1 MYSKKIALAMIVK
14 DEAHIIQRCLDSV
27 KPLIDYVYI
36 ADTGSTDNT
45 VGLINIWLQKNNIK
59 GQVVRHSWK
68 DFASNRTRVLDEVR
82 DLFGIDY
89 VLTIDADEILTYD
102 ENVDLETFKK
112 GMHHDLYR
120 ICCRYG
126 SVEYMR
132 DNLLKNSMPYYYKG
146 ILHEFLECKMTAKN
160 QAILKGVY
168 NVPIQD
174 SARNADVDKIRK
186 DAERL
191 EEIIKT
197 ETDPYMLA
205 RYTFYLAQSYRD
217 CDEPSEAI
225 RVYADRMN
233 LQGWDQ
239 ERYVSLI
246 QSAMLKETLDYT
258 AAEILNQYMTAR
270 EICPHRAEDLYR
282 AARYCYTHDRPHM
295 AVSFIK
301 QALLIPHPVE
311 GLFLED
317 WLWQFGLKDALM
329 VCAHQLGNNDES
341 LKLARELLSLV
352 PDSEKQRIQDNI
364 RYLEKAIKEK
374 EQKNESA
381 LCQQV

>member
-1 MYSKKIALAMIVK
+1 MIVK
-14 DEAHIIQRCLDSV
+14 DEEPIIVRCLDSV
-27 KPLIDYVYI
+27 KRLVDYVYI

-45 VGLINIWLQKNNIK
+45 VAVILKWLETNNIK
-59 GQVVRHSWK
+59 GRVVHHSWK

-102 ENVDLETFKK
+102 EDVDLETFKK

-146 ILHEFLECKMTAKN
+146 ILHEFLECKVTAKN

-205 RYTFYLAQSYRD
+205 RYTFYLGQSYRD
-217 CDEPSEAI
+217 CKEPQKAIEA
-225 RVYADRMN
+225 YAKRMY
-233 LQGWDQ
+233 LKGWDQ

-246 QSAMLKETLDYT
+246 QSAMLKEELGYPG
-258 AAEILNQYMTAR
+258 AEILNQYLLAR

-282 AARYCYTHDRPHM
+282 AAKYCYSNGRPNL
-295 AVSFIK
+295 ALSFIQ
-301 QALLIPHPVE
+301 QAMTIPHPVE

-317 WLWQFGLKDALM
+317 WIWQYGMKDALV
-329 VCAHQLGNNDES
+329 VCYYQLGRYKEAFDLSKELLN
-341 LKLARELLSLV
+341 KLAPATEHA
-352 PDSEKQRIQDNI
+352 RIQNNLVE
-364 RYLEKAIKEK
+364 LERCLAEK
-374 EQKNESA
+374 KG
-381 LCQQV
+381 

>member
-1 MYSKKIALAMIVK
+1 MIVK
-14 DEAHIIQRCLDSV
+14 NEEPIILRCLESV
-27 KPLIDYVYI
+27 KPLVDYVYI

-45 VGLINIWLQKNNIK
+45 VKVIADWLAANSIK
-59 GQVVRHSWK
+59 GKVVHHSWK
-68 DFASNRTRVLDEVR
+68 DFASNRTRVLDELR
-82 DLFGIDY
+82 DMPEIDY
-89 VLTIDADEILTYD
+89 VLTIDADEILTYEVTPNQIAD
-102 ENVDLETFKK
+102 FKK

-132 DNLLKNSMPYYYKG
+132 DNVLKNSLPYYYKG
-146 ILHEFLECKMTAKN
+146 IIHEFLECKVPAKN
-160 QAILKGVY
+160 QAILKGVF

-174 SARNADVDKIRK
+174 SARNADPEKIRK

-205 RYTFYLAQSYRD
+205 RYTFYLGQSYRD
-217 CDEPSEAI
+217 CKEPHKAIEA
-225 RVYADRMN
+225 YAKRMY

-246 QSAMLKETLDYT
+246 QSAMLKEDLHFP
-258 AAEILNQYMTAR
+258 AAEILNQYLLAR

-282 AARYCYTHDRPHM
+282 AAKYCYSNGRPHL
-295 AVSFIK
+295 ALAFIK
-301 QALLIPHPVE
+301 QAMTIPHPVE

-317 WLWQFGLKDALM
+317 WIWQYGMLDAHA
-329 VCAHQLGNNDES
+329 VCCYQLGRYEEG
-341 LKLARELLSLV
+341 LEVAEKLVEIAPE
-352 PDSEKQRIQDNI
+352 SEKARLRINVSVFKDCINKG
-364 RYLEKAIKEK
+364 KAGS
-374 EQKNESA
+374 NG
-381 LCQQV
+381 

>member
-1 MYSKKIALAMIVK
+1 MSAKKIALAMIVK
-14 DEAHIIQRCLDSV
+14 DEENIIVRCLDSV
-27 KPLIDYVYI
+27 KRLIDYVYI

-45 VGLINIWLQKNNIK
+45 VAVILKWLETNNIK

-102 ENVDLETFKK
+102 EDVDLETFKK

-205 RYTFYLAQSYRD
+205 RYTFYLGQSYRD
-217 CDEPSEAI
+217 CKEPHKAIEA
-225 RVYADRMN
+225 YAKRMY
-233 LQGWDQ
+233 LHGWDQ

-246 QSAMLKETLDYT
+246 QSAMLKEELHYP
-258 AAEILNQYMTAR
+258 AAEILNQYLLAR

-282 AARYCYTHDRPHM
+282 ASKYCYSNGRPSL
-295 AVSFIK
+295 ALSLIN
-301 QALLIPHPVE
+301 QAMTIPHPIE

-317 WLWQFGLKDALM
+317 WIWQYGIMDAYAVCCYQLSRFEEGLKTA
-329 VCAHQLGNNDES
+329 E
-341 LKLARELLSLV
+341 KLVEIAPE
-352 PDSEKQRIQDNI
+352 SEKVRLIINVSVFKDCI
-364 RYLEKAIKEK
+364 SKGKAGR
-374 EQKNESA
+374 NG
-381 LCQQV
+381 

>member
-1 MYSKKIALAMIVK
+1 MSHKKIALAMIVK
-14 DEAHIIQRCLDSV
+14 DEEPIIVRCLESI
-27 KPLIDYVYI
+27 KPLVDYVYI

-45 VGLINIWLQKNNIK
+45 VAVISNWLSANNIP
-59 GQVVRHSWK
+59 GQVVHHSWK
-68 DFASNRTRVLDEVR
+68 DFASNRTRVLDELR
-82 DLFGIDY
+82 DMSEIDY
-89 VLTIDADEILTYD
+89 VLTIDADEILTY
-102 ENVDLETFKK
+102 EISQEQINEFKK

-146 ILHEFLECKMTAKN
+146 ILHEFLECKVPAKN
-160 QAILKGVY
+160 QAILHGVY

-174 SARNADVDKIRK
+174 SARNADPEKIRK

-205 RYTFYLAQSYRD
+205 RYTFYLGQSYRD
-217 CDEPSEAI
+217 CKEPHKAIEA
-225 RVYADRMN
+225 YARRMP
-233 LQGWDQ
+233 LAGWDQ

-246 QSAMLKETLDYT
+246 QSAMLQEELGYPG
-258 AAEILNQYMTAR
+258 AEILNQYLLAR

-282 AARYCYTHDRPHM
+282 AAKYCYSNGRPNL
-295 AVSFIK
+295 ALSFIQ
-301 QALLIPHPVE
+301 QAMTIPHPVE

-317 WLWQFGLKDALM
+317 WIWQYGMKDALV
-329 VCAHQLGNNDES
+329 VCYYQLGRYEEALELSKELLN
-341 LKLARELLSLV
+341 KLAPTTEH
-352 PDSEKQRIQDNI
+352 QRIRNNI
-364 RYLEKAIKEK
+364 KELEKCLRDKK
-374 EQKNESA
+374 VKR
-381 LCQQV
+381 

>member
-1 MYSKKIALAMIVK
+1 MSHKKIALAMIVK
-14 DEAHIIQRCLDSV
+14 DEEHIIVRCLDSV
-27 KPLIDYVYI
+27 KRLIDYVYI

-45 VGLINIWLQKNNIK
+45 VAVILKWLETNNIK
-59 GQVVRHSWK
+59 GQVVRHSWR

-89 VLTIDADEILTYD
+89 ALTIDADEILIYD
-102 ENVDLETFKK
+102 EDVDLETFKK

-132 DNLLKNSMPYYYKG
+132 DNLLKSSMPYYYKG
-146 ILHEFLECKMTAKN
+146 ILHEFLECKVTAKN

-205 RYTFYLAQSYRD
+205 RYTFYLGQSYRD
-217 CDEPSEAI
+217 CKEYEKAI
-225 RVYADRMN
+225 DAYAKRVPLA
-233 LQGWDQ
+233 GWDH

-246 QSAMLKETLDYT
+246 QSAMLKEELKYPE
-258 AAEILNQYMTAR
+258 AEILNQYLQAR

-282 AARYCYTHDRPHM
+282 AAKYCYSNGRPNL
-295 AVSFIK
+295 ALSFIQ
-301 QALLIPHPVE
+301 QAMTIPHPVE

-317 WLWQFGLKDALM
+317 WIWQYGMKDALV
-329 VCAHQLGNNDES
+329 VCYYQLGRYKEAFDLSKELLN
-341 LKLARELLSLV
+341 KLAPATEHA
-352 PDSEKQRIQDNI
+352 RIQNNLVE
-364 RYLEKAIKEK
+364 LERCLAEK
-374 EQKNESA
+374 KG
-381 LCQQV
+381 

>member
-1 MYSKKIALAMIVK
+1 MATIALAMIVK
-14 DEAHIIQRCLDSV
+14 NEEPIILRCLESV
-27 KPLIDYVYI
+27 KPLVDYVYI

-45 VGLINIWLQKNNIK
+45 VKVIADWLAANSIK
-59 GQVVRHSWK
+59 GKVVHHSWK
-68 DFASNRTRVLDEVR
+68 DFASNRTRVLDELR
-82 DLFGIDY
+82 DMPEIDY
-89 VLTIDADEILTYD
+89 VLTIDADEILTYEVTPNQIAD
-102 ENVDLETFKK
+102 FKK

-132 DNLLKNSMPYYYKG
+132 DNVLKNSLPYYYKG
-146 ILHEFLECKMTAKN
+146 IIHEFLECKVPAKN
-160 QAILKGVY
+160 QAILKGVF

-174 SARNADVDKIRK
+174 SARNADPEKIRK

-205 RYTFYLAQSYRD
+205 RYTFYLGQSYRD
-217 CDEPSEAI
+217 CKEPHKAIEA
-225 RVYADRMN
+225 YAKRMY

-246 QSAMLKETLDYT
+246 QSAMLKEDLHFP
-258 AAEILNQYMTAR
+258 AAEILNQYLLAR

-282 AARYCYTHDRPHM
+282 AAKYCYSNGRPHL
-295 AVSFIK
+295 ALAFIK
-301 QALLIPHPVE
+301 QAMTIPHPVE

-317 WLWQFGLKDALM
+317 WIWQYGMLDAHA
-329 VCAHQLGNNDES
+329 VCCYQLGRYEEG
-341 LKLARELLSLV
+341 LEVAEKLVEIAPE
-352 PDSEKQRIQDNI
+352 SEKARLRINVSVFKDCINKG
-364 RYLEKAIKEK
+364 KAGS
-374 EQKNESA
+374 NG
-381 LCQQV
+381 

>member
-1 MYSKKIALAMIVK
+1 MSAKKIALAMIVK
-14 DEAHIIQRCLDSV
+14 DEENIIVRCLDSV
-27 KPLIDYVYI
+27 KRLIDYVYI

-45 VGLINIWLQKNNIK
+45 VAVILKWLETNNIK
-59 GQVVRHSWK
+59 GQVVRHSWR

-89 VLTIDADEILTYD
+89 ALTIDADEILTYD
-102 ENVDLETFKK
+102 EDVDLETFKK

-146 ILHEFLECKMTAKN
+146 ILHEFLECKVTAKN

-174 SARNADVDKIRK
+174 SARNADVDKIFK

-205 RYTFYLAQSYRD
+205 RYTFYLGQSYRD
-217 CDEPSEAI
+217 C
-225 RVYADRMN
+225 
-233 LQGWDQ
+233 
-239 ERYVSLI
+239 
-246 QSAMLKETLDYT
+246 KEYG
-258 AAEILNQYMTAR
+258 Y
-270 EICPHRAEDLYR
+270 
-282 AARYCYTHDRPHM
+282 
-295 AVSFIK
+295 
-301 QALLIPHPVE
+301 
-311 GLFLED
+311 
-317 WLWQFGLKDALM
+317 
-329 VCAHQLGNNDES
+329 
-341 LKLARELLSLV
+341 
-352 PDSEKQRIQDNI
+352 
-364 RYLEKAIKEK
+364 
-374 EQKNESA
+374 
-381 LCQQV
+381 

>member
-1 MYSKKIALAMIVK
+1 MSHKKIALAMIVK
-14 DEAHIIQRCLDSV
+14 DEENIIVRCLDSV
-27 KPLIDYVYI
+27 KRLIDYVYI

-45 VGLINIWLQKNNIK
+45 VAVILKWLETNNIK
-59 GQVVRHSWK
+59 GQVVHHSWR

-89 VLTIDADEILTYD
+89 ALTIDADEILTYD
-102 ENVDLETFKK
+102 EDVDLETFKK

-146 ILHEFLECKMTAKN
+146 IIHEFLECKMSAKN
-160 QAILKGVY
+160 QAILHGVY

-174 SARNADVDKIRK
+174 SARNADPEKIRR

-197 ETDPYMLA
+197 ETDQYMLA
-205 RYTFYLAQSYRD
+205 RYTFYLGQSYRD
-217 CDEPSEAI
+217 CKEPQKAIEA
-225 RVYADRMN
+225 YAKRMY
-233 LQGWDQ
+233 LKGWDQ

-246 QSAMLKETLDYT
+246 QSAMLKEELGYPG
-258 AAEILNQYMTAR
+258 AEILNQYLLAR

-282 AARYCYTHDRPHM
+282 AAKYCYSNGRPNLALSM
-295 AVSFIK
+295 IQ
-301 QALLIPHPVE
+301 QALTIPHPVE

-317 WLWQFGLKDALM
+317 WIWQYGMKDALV
-329 VCAHQLGNNDES
+329 VCYYYLKRYEEALELSKELLN
-341 LKLARELLSLV
+341 KLAPATEHL
-352 PDSEKQRIQDNI
+352 RIQNNI
-364 RYLEKAIKEK
+364 ISLERCLVDKKG
-374 EQKNESA
+374 
-381 LCQQV
+381 

>member
-1 MYSKKIALAMIVK
+1 MSAKKIALAMIVK
-14 DEAHIIQRCLDSV
+14 DEENIIVRCLDSV
-27 KPLIDYVYI
+27 KRLIDYVYI

-45 VGLINIWLQKNNIK
+45 VAVILKWIETNNIK
-59 GQVVRHSWK
+59 GRVVHHSWK

-89 VLTIDADEILTYD
+89 ALTIDADEILTYD
-102 ENVDLETFKK
+102 EDVDLETFKK

-146 ILHEFLECKMTAKN
+146 ILHEFLECKVTAKN

-174 SARNADVDKIRK
+174 SARNADVDKISK

-205 RYTFYLAQSYRD
+205 RYTFYLGQSYRD
-217 CDEPSEAI
+217 CKEYEKAI
-225 RVYADRMN
+225 AAYAKRMP
-233 LQGWDQ
+233 LAGWDH

-246 QSAMLKETLDYT
+246 QSAMLKEELKYPE
-258 AAEILNQYMTAR
+258 AEIINQYLQAR

-282 AARYCYTHDRPHM
+282 AAKYCYSNGRPNLAM
-295 AVSFIK
+295 TFIQ
-301 QALLIPHPVE
+301 QAKTIPHPVE

-317 WLWQFGLKDALM
+317 WLWQYGIDDAYA
-329 VCAHQLGNNDES
+329 VCCYQLGNFKEGLRVS
-341 LKLARELLSLV
+341 EKLLS
-352 PDSEKQRIQDNI
+352 
-364 RYLEKAIKEK
+364 
-374 EQKNESA
+374 
-381 LCQQV
+381 

>member
-1 MYSKKIALAMIVK
+1 MATIALAMIVK
-14 DEAHIIQRCLDSV
+14 NEEPIILRCLESV

-36 ADTGSTDNT
+36 ADTGSTDKT
-45 VGLINIWLQKNNIK
+45 VKVISDWMASKNVK
-59 GQVVRHSWK
+59 GKVVHHSWK
-68 DFASNRTRVLDEVR
+68 DFASNRTRVLDELR
-82 DLFGIDY
+82 DMPEIDY
-89 VLTIDADEILTYD
+89 VLTIDADEILTY
-102 ENVDLETFKK
+102 EITPEEITEFKK

-132 DNLLKNSMPYYYKG
+132 DNVLKNSLPYYYKG
-146 ILHEFLECKMTAKN
+146 IIHEFLECRVSAKN
-160 QAILKGVY
+160 QAILKGVF

-174 SARNADVDKIRK
+174 SARNADPEKIRK

-205 RYTFYLAQSYRD
+205 RYTFYLGQSYRD
-217 CDEPSEAI
+217 CKEFHKAI
-225 RVYADRMN
+225 DAYSKRMS

-246 QSAMLKETLDYT
+246 QAAMLKEELKYPG
-258 AAEILNQYMTAR
+258 AEILNQYLQAR

-282 AARYCYTHDRPHM
+282 AAKYCYSNGRPQL
-295 AVSFIK
+295 ALSLIN
-301 QALLIPHPVE
+301 QAMTIPHPVE

-317 WLWQFGLKDALM
+317 WIWQYGMLDAYA
-329 VCAHQLGNNDES
+329 VCCYQLGNYEKGLEVSEDIFH
-341 LKLARELLSLV
+341 LAPV
-352 PDSEKQRIQDNI
+352 T
-364 RYLEKAIKEK
+364 EK
-374 EQKNESA
+374 ERIRKNI
-381 LCQQV
+381 QVFKQCLNDKTK

>member
-1 MYSKKIALAMIVK
+1 VATIALAMIVK
-14 DEAHIIQRCLDSV
+14 NEEPIILRCLESV
-27 KPLIDYVYI
+27 KPLVDYVYI

-45 VGLINIWLQKNNIK
+45 VKVIADWLAANSIK
-59 GQVVRHSWK
+59 GKVVHHSWK
-68 DFASNRTRVLDEVR
+68 DFASNRTRVLDELR
-82 DLFGIDY
+82 DMPEIDY
-89 VLTIDADEILTYD
+89 VLTIDADEILTYEVTPNQIAD
-102 ENVDLETFKK
+102 FKK

-132 DNLLKNSMPYYYKG
+132 DNVLKNSLPYYYKG
-146 ILHEFLECKMTAKN
+146 IIHEFLECKVPAKN
-160 QAILKGVY
+160 QAILKGVF

-174 SARNADVDKIRK
+174 SARNADPEKIRK

-205 RYTFYLAQSYRD
+205 RYTFYLGQSYRD
-217 CDEPSEAI
+217 CKEPHKAIEA
-225 RVYADRMN
+225 YAKRMY

-246 QSAMLKETLDYT
+246 QSAMLKEDLHFP
-258 AAEILNQYMTAR
+258 AAEILNQYLLAR

-282 AARYCYTHDRPHM
+282 AAKYCYSNGRPHL
-295 AVSFIK
+295 ALAFIK
-301 QALLIPHPVE
+301 QAMTIPHPVE

-317 WLWQFGLKDALM
+317 WIWQYGMLDAHA
-329 VCAHQLGNNDES
+329 VCCYQLGRYEEG
-341 LKLARELLSLV
+341 LEVAEKLVEIAPE
-352 PDSEKQRIQDNI
+352 SEKARLRINVSVFKDCINKG
-364 RYLEKAIKEK
+364 KAGS
-374 EQKNESA
+374 NG
-381 LCQQV
+381 

>member
-14 DEAHIIQRCLDSV
+14 DEENIIVRCLDSV
-27 KPLIDYVYI
+27 KRLIDYVYI

-45 VGLINIWLQKNNIK
+45 VAVILKWLEINNIP
-59 GQVVRHSWK
+59 GQVARHSWR
-68 DFASNRTRVLDEVR
+68 DFAANRTRVLDEVR

-102 ENVDLETFKK
+102 EDVDLETFKK

-146 ILHEFLECKMTAKN
+146 ILHEFLECKVTAKN

-174 SARNADVDKIRK
+174 SARNADVDKILK

-205 RYTFYLAQSYRD
+205 RYTFYLGQSYRD
-217 CDEPSEAI
+217 CKEYEKAI
-225 RVYADRMN
+225 DAYAKRVLLA
-233 LQGWDQ
+233 GWDH

-246 QSAMLKETLDYT
+246 QSAMLKEELKYPE
-258 AAEILNQYMTAR
+258 AEILNQYLQAR

-282 AARYCYTHDRPHM
+282 AAKYCYSNGRPNLAM
-295 AVSFIK
+295 TFIQ
-301 QALLIPHPVE
+301 QAKTIPHPVE

-317 WLWQFGLKDALM
+317 WLWQYGMDDAYA
-329 VCAHQLGNNDES
+329 VCCYQLGNFKEGLRVS
-341 LKLARELLSLV
+341 EKLLSQA
-352 PDSEKQRIQDNI
+352 PDTEQERIKKNI
-364 RYLEKAIKEK
+364 QVFKECLNGK
-374 EQKNESA
+374 TK
-381 LCQQV
+381 